1 MAEGDLMRLFPAVVS
16 AVKAALYAS
25 KIAPL
30 VVALI
35 IGVALFGFRGRN
47 RN

>member
-1 MAEGDLMRLFPAVVS
+1 MAESYLMGLLPALFC

-30 VVALI
+30 VVVLI